1 MSADDTD
8 AMGFNPQR
16 KRVARKSDYVFV
28 GAAVAA
34 CIVLL
39 LWTLLG

>member
-16 KRVARKSDYVFV
+16 KRVARSSDYLFV
-28 GAAVAA
+28 GAAV
-34 CIVLL
+34 VLCVGL
-39 LWTLLG
+39 VLWTLFG

>member
-16 KRVARKSDYVFV
+16 KRVARKSDYLFV
-28 GAAVAA
+28 GATVVA
-34 CIVLL
+34 CIGLL